1 MINLAEKCW
10 FQPSGQ
16 GKTGISCGKSGQ
28 TGGARKVETPI
39 AAGGHTDILGE
50 HTVEVVGISIAHGQ
64 GDAGNGE
71 IGGNQECLRLPEPP
85 PEHILFWRITG
96 LLLEDMSEVIDTD
109 MECVGDILKGKV
121 FGVMGIDVSLDP
133 FGNQVALADAHGIL
147 LGTPPAENHQ
157 NRADE
162 PGGEVVAGFHGVH
175 RVFRQEVK
183 DGD

>member
-50 HTVEVVGISIAHGQ
+50 HTVEVVGVSIAHGQ

-71 IGGNQECLRLPEPP
+71 IGGNQECLRLPEPT
-85 PEHILFWRITG
+85 PEHILFRRITG
-96 LLLEDMSEVIDTD
+96 LLLEDMSE
-109 MECVGDILKGKV
+109 
-121 FGVMGIDVSLDP
+121 
-133 FGNQVALADAHGIL
+133 
-147 LGTPPAENHQ
+147 
-157 NRADE
+157 
-162 PGGEVVAGFHGVH
+162 
-175 RVFRQEVK
+175 
-183 DGD
+183 